1 MAQKPCFWP
10 IFGVKRVL
18 SFLGLNFLSYLLK
31 MLRILLWIRKKAT
44 LGVILRPLC
53 YIHYYFNKMIF
64 LRINIIRKYRGNLFK
79 FLIFNF
85 PVFPC
90 GNINVPKI
98 IKQVS
103 QMTLIGRNIIEEYY
117 QIRKITLFEQVQRI
131 RISSKTMKFYMVKRP
146 VFPCGN
152 RHKNRI

>member
-1 MAQKPCFWP
+1 MVDFYKILKFTINHILRTIFYPAMIFSGMIHLNEYFEIVKIIFHNFDVFALLGGLEGKKMAQKPCFF
-10 IFGVKRVL
+10 FG
-18 SFLGLNFLSYLLK
+18 
-31 MLRILLWIRKKAT
+31 
-44 LGVILRPLC
+44 
-53 YIHYYFNKMIF
+53 
-64 LRINIIRKYRGNLFK
+64 
-79 FLIFNF
+79 LIFNF

-98 IKQVS
+98 RKQVS